1 MIKKLMIL
9 PVMIFALSSN
19 NANAANPYVD
29 CGIGAGLFPNTAWA
43 AITSN
48 VIWDAGTTALISA
61 TASEE
66 TCSGGAVQTAQLIHD
81 KYELLETDLMMGQ
94 GENLAALT
102 ASMGCESSS
111 TLAASLKNDMTE
123 NLSRSDYVEN
133 TRIEKSIN
141 LYESL
146 QSNKEVKN
154 SCSVVI

>member
-9 PVMIFALSSN
+9 PVMILALGSN
-19 NANAANPYVD
+19 NANAANPYTD

-43 AITSN
+43 AVTSN

-61 TASEE
+61 TASEN

-102 ASMGCESSS
+102 TSMGCESSS
-111 TLAASLKNDMTE
+111 TLTASLKNDMTE